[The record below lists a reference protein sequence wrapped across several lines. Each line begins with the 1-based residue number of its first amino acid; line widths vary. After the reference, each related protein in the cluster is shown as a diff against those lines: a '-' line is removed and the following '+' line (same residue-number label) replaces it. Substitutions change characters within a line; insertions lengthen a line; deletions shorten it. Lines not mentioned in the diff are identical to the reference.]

1 MNKNILQLTFTC
13 LLIALLLGSCTK
25 KEDVLNKPGKYY
37 IKFKANGVE
46 KKLDMIPSSITS
58 FYSSALYESL
68 GYHIYEFGMASAQF
82 KELMHIG
89 IFTPSALAKKTYTDN
104 SGGLLPEALLTYSQ
118 APLDGSV
125 YFSSMAYDDGG
136 FQLKKDCKITITEMN
151 DTEIQGTF
159 SGTVYFEKDDGDPD
173 RNKAV
178 TITDGSFY
186 VQADLQ

>member
-1 MNKNILQLTFTC
+1 MNLIQSSITCILA
-13 LLIALLLGSCTK
+13 ALLLGSCTK
-25 KEDVLNKPGKYY
+25 KEDGLNNPGKYY

-46 KKLDMIPSSITS
+46 KKLDMIPSSINS
-58 FYSSALYESL
+58 FYSSALYESF

-82 KELMHIG
+82 KELIHIG

-104 SGGLLPEALLTYSQ
+104 ADGLLPEAILAYSQ
-118 APLDGSV
+118 APLDGSA
-125 YFSSMAYDDGG
+125 YFSSMAYDDSG

-159 SGTVYFEKDDGDPD
+159 SGTVYFENDDGDPD
-173 RNKAV
+173 MNKAV

-186 VQADLQ
+186 VQADL